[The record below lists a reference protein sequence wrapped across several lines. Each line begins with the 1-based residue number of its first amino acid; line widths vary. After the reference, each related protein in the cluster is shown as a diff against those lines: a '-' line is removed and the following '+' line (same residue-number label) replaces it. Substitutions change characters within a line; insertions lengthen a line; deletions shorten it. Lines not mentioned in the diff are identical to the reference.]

1 MSATPSEEKPTT
13 LNRSVLLQAWAQL
26 SVYDQ
31 TATRLKRRFI
41 NQRYWVIVLTLIA
54 TVASVA
60 AGVVGALGQV
70 WLTAFF
76 AVLSITLPIVGSYL
90 MNDIIKF
97 TGGTTWIK
105 YRYIAETM
113 RMHIYLY
120 RMKAPPYDA
129 EPVRKRDDLLG
140 NNLRKV
146 REEIDLNEVIPF
158 DIRQPKDEAEIKA
171 VIAAANR
178 YTRDDNG
185 LDEIALGQYLK
196 WRVLDQREWY
206 EGRVQD
212 DFKRLKNSYR
222 LAQGALLGGALISAL
237 AGLIDVQVLWLV
249 AITNAVSVALTTSAN
264 VSMFGAT
271 YSLFQAAALRL
282 SDELVAWLALADNP
296 ELDEPMARAA
306 AEAAFAARIEDV
318 LLWERKS
325 WYELAIQVQT
335 TSDQTILS
343 SLARITKED
352 QNRRSGR
359 RSG

>member
-13 LNRSVLLQAWAQL
+13 LNRNVLLQAWALL

-31 TATRLKRRFI
+31 TATRLKRRFV
-41 NQRYWVIVLTLIA
+41 NQRYWVILLTFVA

-60 AGVVGALGQV
+60 AGVVSGLGLM
-70 WLTAFF
+70 WLTVAL
-76 AVLSITLPIVGSYL
+76 ALLSVALPIIGSYL

-129 EPVRKRDDLLG
+129 EPVRKRDDLLSA
-140 NNLRKV
+140 NLRKV

-158 DIRQPKDEAEIKA
+158 DIRQPKETAEIEKA
-171 VIAAANR
+171 IATANKF
-178 YTRDDNG
+178 TPDDNG

-196 WRVLDQREWY
+196 WRVLDQRQWY

-222 LAQGALLGGALISAL
+222 QAQGALLGGALISAL
-237 AGLIDVQVLWLV
+237 AGLIDVQALWLV
-249 AITNAVSVALTTSAN
+249 AITNAFSVAMTTSAN

-282 SDELVAWLALADNP
+282 SDELIAWLAQEDNP

-306 AEAAFAARIEDV
+306 AEAAFSARIEDV

-343 SLARITKED
+343 SLARLNK
-352 QNRRSGR
+352 GR
-359 RSG
+359 EE